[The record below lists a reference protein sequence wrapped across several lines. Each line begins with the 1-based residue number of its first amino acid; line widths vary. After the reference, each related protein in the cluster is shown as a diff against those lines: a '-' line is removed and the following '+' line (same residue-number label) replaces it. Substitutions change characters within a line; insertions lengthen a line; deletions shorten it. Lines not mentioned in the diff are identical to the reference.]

1 MRYQSFK
8 EFYPFYLAQHKDPVC
23 RNYLK
28 DKLAASQNS
37 SVNATITEISYPIH

>member
-23 RNYLK
+23 RNFGVLFTNI
-28 DKLAASQNS
+28 LN
-37 SVNATITEISYPIH
+37 V